1 MLSIGGQT
9 PRISKK
15 YSRAFNPSTTV
26 RRTSLLVFLALVA
39 SAAHSQH
46 SVPLT
51 LAEAERLAL
60 DSEPGQAAMLARAE
74 ALEDESVFA
83 GELPDPT
90 MRMGIVNY
98 PIESGGFTTEGM
110 SQLQMGIRQAI
121 PSGDRRA
128 ATTRQ
133 FESLALE
140 MRQGA
145 DGRNEDVLTAVRQA
159 WLDVY
164 YWERS
169 HAIVDESR
177 PLFDDMVRVTRSLYS
192 VGRKDQQDLLLAEL
206 ELSRID
212 DRILEINQQHMQA
225 IARLS
230 EWIGDAARRPM
241 AEKFPAWTAIPDIL
255 VLQSALEAHPVVAAA
270 DARIDARQAGV
281 DFAEAN
287 FKPEWAVDLGY
298 GHRNGALPSGEPRSD
313 FLSLSVSVGLPF
325 FTKNRQDRKLS
336 AALSER
342 RAANESKT
350 QLQRQ
355 LRSSLD
361 AEYARWQDL
370 SRRIDLYEQR
380 ILTQA
385 GEHAQ
390 ATLVAY
396 QSDAGDFSD
405 VMRGFI
411 NDLNTRIEHL
421 KLQVERAQSYAMLAN
436 LRGFSQ

>member
-9 PRISKK
+9 PRISTK
-15 YSRAFNPSTTV
+15 YSRVLNPSTMGW
-26 RRTSLLVFLALVA
+26 RASLLVLLALVA
-39 SAAHSQH
+39 SAAHSQA
-46 SVPLT
+46 SIPLT

-60 DSEPGQAAMLARAE
+60 DSEPGQAAMIARAD

-90 MRMGIVNY
+90 IRMGIANY
-98 PIESGGFTTEGM
+98 PVESGGFTTEGM
-110 SQLQMGIRQAI
+110 SQVQMGIRQAI
-121 PSGDRRA
+121 LSGDRRA
-128 ATTRQ
+128 ASSRQ
-133 FESLALE
+133 FESLARE

-145 DGRNEDVLTAVRQA
+145 NGRSEDVLTAVRQA
-159 WLDVY
+159 WLEVY

-177 PLFDDMVRVTRSLYS
+177 PFFDDMVRVTRSLYS
-192 VGRKDQQDLLLAEL
+192 VGRRDQQDLLLAEL
-206 ELSRID
+206 ELSRMD
-212 DRILEINQQHMQA
+212 DRLLEINQQHMQA

-230 EWIGDAARRPM
+230 EWIGGAARRPI
-241 AEKFPAWTAIPDIL
+241 AEKFPSWTDVPDIV
-255 VLQSALEAHPVVAAA
+255 VLHNALTVHPVVEAANS
-270 DARIDARQAGV
+270 RIDARDAGV

-298 GHRNGALPSGEPRSD
+298 GHRNGMLPSGEPRSD

-336 AALSER
+336 AALGER
-342 RAANESKT
+342 RAASESKN
-350 QLQRQ
+350 QLMRQ
-355 LRSSLD
+355 LSSRLD
-361 AEYARWQDL
+361 SEFARWQDL

-380 ILTQA
+380 ILMQA

-421 KLQVERAQSYAMLAN
+421 KLRVERAQSYAMLAN
-436 LRGFSQ
+436 LGGFSQ